1 MYSTMCSVAVFFMRS
16 LTRDVDEDVGNII
29 LVEIQVHVIQGVG
42 EEVLF
47 FSFWLCAY
55 AFFA

>member
-1 MYSTMCSVAVFFMRS
+1 MKS
-16 LTRDVDEDVGNII
+16 LTRDVDGDVGNII

-42 EEVLF
+42 EEVLL
-47 FSFWLCAY
+47 FSFLLYAFA